1 MSQNW
6 ILSPRIGVNVWNHHP
21 VVYSCTCEPWILE
34 KNSRIHI
41 RFTWISPPLFSWLN
55 IFHFPPCLDF
65 LQKSSSKLSIIP
77 AGPDPKMSRG
87 KFHGELSNK
96 SSNDPL
102 IIRLEIPIFFGGQLF
117 HGQNKGQKED
127 ETFKVG
133 LKTSTKNQYYVHSF
147 GVKRFGYFRRFP
159 EIIAKFW

>member
-1 MSQNW
+1 MCETTTQLY
-6 ILSPRIGVNVWNHHP
+6 ILVP
-21 VVYSCTCEPWILE
+21 VSLGFWK

-133 LKTSTKNQYYVHSF
+133 LKTSKKTPILCAF
-147 GVKRFGYFRRFP
+147 
-159 EIIAKFW
+159 FWGEAVRIFQALP